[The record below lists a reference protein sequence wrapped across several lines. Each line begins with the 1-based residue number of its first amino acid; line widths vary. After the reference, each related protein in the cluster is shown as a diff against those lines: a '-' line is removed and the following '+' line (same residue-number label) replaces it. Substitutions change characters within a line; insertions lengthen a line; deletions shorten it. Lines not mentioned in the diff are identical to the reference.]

1 MWINSSDSAT
11 TNNRHEKTRIVLRSS
26 FGFSECFCS
35 KQNFARR
42 LRTIYTRTIA
52 VAWFRAQPSAGNA
65 VLCVVWRHQKAR
77 SVRCSLA
84 TSAEYCAQKSLP
96 RAGWSSHRA
105 RRLGFGFISGTAAEN
120 FWGRQFL
127 CERCSGW
134 TCGSGWSTRRYF
146 ANQCVWPVD
155 GYL

>member
-1 MWINSSDSAT
+1 MPTNSSVSAT
-11 TNNRHEKTRIVLRSS
+11 TNNRHEKTRTVLRSS

-77 SVRCSLA
+77 SVRCSL
-84 TSAEYCAQKSLP
+84 TTPAEYCPQKSLP

-105 RRLGFGFISGTAAEN
+105 RRLGFCFISGTAGAN
-120 FWGRQFL
+120 FWCGQFL
-127 CERCSGW
+127 CQCRSG
-134 TCGSGWSTRRYF
+134 TARRAGWSTRRYF
-146 ANQCVWPVD
+146 ANQCARPVD